1 MRIIYIYI
9 YTTILIAIGCT
20 IVYILID
27 RKYKNSR
34 SDTNS
39 KIQRNLSSQL
49 NNSVG
54 NLLQSDPSGNL
65 SVIPAPLTD
74 QKNYVL
80 SGNGSWAPPPPVEYL
95 HVANITAN
103 GYPAGTPI
111 PFETLV
117 SPSTNSITLNS
128 PYTLFVLKVG
138 KIYKLMGGVNY
149 WRARGGVYQWH
160 VVTGATKGYIG
171 TGADGNDIA
180 SSAAIAYIAPTV
192 PTSVSLYAVQDVN
205 LANYINTALC
215 AWATIDVLG

>member
-1 MRIIYIYI
+1 MKIYI
-9 YTTILIAIGCT
+9 YTTILIVICCT

-34 SDTNS
+34 PDTKS
-39 KIQRNLSSQL
+39 EIQRNLSNQL
-49 NNSVG
+49 NNSAG

-65 SVIPAPLTD
+65 SVIPAPPVD
-74 QKNYVL
+74 QPNYVL
-80 SGNGSWAPPPPVEYL
+80 TGNGNWAPPPPVEYL
-95 HVANITAN
+95 HVANTTSG
-103 GYPAGTPI
+103 GYPGGTPI

-117 SPSTNSITLNS
+117 SPSTNSITLDS

-138 KIYKLMGGVNY
+138 KTYKLMGGVNY
-149 WRARGGVYQWH
+149 WRTRGGVYQWR

-171 TGADGNDIA
+171 TGGDGNDIA

-192 PTSVSLYAVQDVN
+192 PTSVSLYAFQDVN
-205 LANYINTALC
+205 LQNYEKLALC

>member
-1 MRIIYIYI
+1 MKIYI

-34 SDTNS
+34 LDTNP
-39 KIQRNLSSQL
+39 KIQRNLSSRII
-49 NNSVG
+49 G

-65 SVIPAPLTD
+65 SVIPAPPVD
-74 QKNYVL
+74 QPNYVL
-80 SGNGSWAPPPPVEYL
+80 TGNGNWAPPPPVEYL
-95 HVANITAN
+95 HVANTTSG
-103 GYPAGTPI
+103 GYPGGTPI

-117 SPSTNSITLNS
+117 SSSTNSITLVS

-138 KIYKLMGGVNY
+138 KTYKLMGGVNY
-149 WRARGGVYQWH
+149 WRTRGGVYQWH

-171 TGADGNDIA
+171 TGGDGNDIA

-205 LANYINTALC
+205 LTNFEKTGLC

>member
-1 MRIIYIYI
+1 MKIYI

-34 SDTNS
+34 LDTNP
-39 KIQRNLSSQL
+39 KIQRNLSSRII
-49 NNSVG
+49 G

-65 SVIPAPLTD
+65 SVIPAPPVD
-74 QKNYVL
+74 QPNYVL
-80 SGNGSWAPPPPVEYL
+80 TGNGNWAPPPPVEYL
-95 HVANITAN
+95 HVANTTSG
-103 GYPAGTPI
+103 GYPGGTPI

-117 SPSTNSITLNS
+117 SPSTNSITLDS

-138 KIYKLMGGVNY
+138 KTYKLMGGVNY
-149 WRARGGVYQWH
+149 WRTRGGVYQWR

-171 TGADGNDIA
+171 TGGDGNDIA

-192 PTSVSLYAVQDVN
+192 PTSVSLYAFQDVN
-205 LANYINTALC
+205 LQNYEKLALC